1 MASGTTIRRGFLMGS
16 VSKAAAALA
25 AAALLIAGGSA
36 YALATSSG
44 GTITVC
50 VKHKGGTLYKAKR
63 CAKADK
69 QLSWN
74 NQGPPGLRGATG
86 AGGMQGPGGDRGP
99 SGGRGPSGDSGQP
112 GARGPSDAYY
122 ATGTG
127 GTGTGAQTVALSVPA
142 GDYAASAI
150 AMASTPSAYSVPS
163 LGSCTLSASGDG
175 VHFYESKGYIPAQF
189 GTEPGEVMLPAQS
202 VFHLP
207 EGGTIGYY
215 CQGTTTS
222 YAFLPETWS
231 KMQITAIQVGT
242 EHG

>member
-1 MASGTTIRRGFLMGS
+1 M
-16 VSKAAAALA
+16 SKTAATLA
-25 AAALLIAGGSA
+25 AAALLIAGGGA
-36 YALATSSG
+36 YAIATSSV

-50 VKHKGGTLYKAKR
+50 VKHNGGTLYKAKR
-63 CAKADK
+63 CAKRDK

-74 NQGPPGLRGATG
+74 NQGPPGPSGATG
-86 AGGMQGPGGDRGP
+86 ARGTQGPKGDRGP
-99 SGGRGPSGDSGQP
+99 KGDNGQP
-112 GARGPSDAYY
+112 GARGASDAYY

-163 LGSCTLSASGDG
+163 LGSCTLSATGDTA
-175 VHFYESKGYIPAQF
+175 HFYESRGYIPAQF

-222 YAFLPETWS
+222 YAFLSETWS

>member
-1 MASGTTIRRGFLMGS
+1 MVTSGTTIRKGLLMGT
-16 VSKAAAALA
+16 VSKTVATLA
-25 AAALLIAGGSA
+25 AAALLIAGGGA

-63 CAKADK
+63 CAKGDRR
-69 QLSWN
+69 LTWN
-74 NQGPPGLRGATG
+74 NQGPPGTTG
-86 AGGMQGPGGDRGP
+86 ASGTQGPKGDRGP
-99 SGGRGPSGDSGQP
+99 KGDNGQP

-127 GTGTGAQTVALSVPA
+127 GTGTGAQTVTVSVPA

-150 AMASTPSAYSVPS
+150 AMASTPSEYSKPS
-163 LGSCTLSASGDG
+163 LGTCTLSAAGDAA
-175 VHFYESKGYIPAQF
+175 HFYESRGYIPAQF

-207 EGGTIGYY
+207 EDGTIRYD
-215 CQGTTTS
+215 CQGETTS
-222 YAFLPETWS
+222 YAFASETWS